1 MKLLVVSQYFFPED
15 FRINELVSDFVQRG
29 HEVTVL
35 TGRPNYPEGKI
46 FKEYIKNKK
55 KFNQFAGSK
64 VIRCPIP
71 SRGSSKISLILNY
84 ISFIF
89 FGTIYGLQAVKKN
102 KFDNIFVFEPSPI
115 TVCLPAIFIKKIFRI
130 PVTFWVLDLWPD
142 TLEAV
147 GMLNRK
153 TIIWKILDRLVKF
166 IYNNCDLILGQS
178 RGFVEEIKKYC
189 SDDADVKFFPN
200 WIEEV
205 YSKPISS
212 KKTGLISEDPTILK
226 IIFAGN
232 IGEAQDFP
240 TIVSAVKS
248 VSKEQKILLY
258 VLGDGRFKE
267 NLKRLIQI
275 NDLQNNIIL
284 LGRYPITDMPTFFHE
299 ADALLVSLK
308 SNNILDKTIPGKVQ
322 SYLNSN
328 KPVLAVLSGEGASI
342 IKDARS
348 GFVSKP
354 GHADS
359 LASSIKDLALL
370 SNEERLAMG
379 MSGYA
384 YAQKHFKKEKIL
396 DELEF
401 WLLQLA
407 KRAV

>member
-1 MKLLVVSQYFFPED
+1 MKLLVVTQYFFPED
-15 FRINELVSDFVQRG
+15 FRINELVSDFVKRG

-46 FKEYIKNKK
+46 FEEYVKNKQ
-55 KFNQFAGSK
+55 KFNQFSGSK

-71 SRGSSKISLILNY
+71 SRGSSKISLIINY
-84 ISFIF
+84 FAFIF
-89 FGTIYGLQAVKKN
+89 FGTIYGLRVAKNN

-115 TVCLPAIFIKKIFRI
+115 TVCLPAIFIKKFFRI

-147 GMLNRK
+147 GILKRK
-153 TIIWKILDRLVKF
+153 TFIWKILDRLVKF

-178 RGFVEEIKKYC
+178 RGFVQEIKKYC

-205 YSKPISS
+205 YSNPISS
-212 KKTGLISEDPTILK
+212 KTGLISDDPAILK

-248 VSKEQKILLY
+248 ASKEQKILLY

-267 NLKRLIQI
+267 NLKSLIQI
-275 NDLQNNIIL
+275 NDLQKNIIL

-328 KPVLAVLSGEGASI
+328 KPVLAVLSGEGASVI
-342 IKDARS
+342 QDARS

-359 LASSIKDLALL
+359 LASSIKNLAML

-384 YAQKHFKKEKIL
+384 YAQKHFNKDKIL

>member
-1 MKLLVVSQYFFPED
+1 MKLLVVTQYFFPED
-15 FRINELVSDFVQRG
+15 FRINELVSDFVKRG
-29 HEVTVL
+29 HEVTIL
-35 TGRPNYPEGKI
+35 TGRPNYPEGII
-46 FKEYIKNKK
+46 FEEYANNKK
-55 KFNQFAGSK
+55 RFNQFSGSK
-64 VIRCPIP
+64 IIRCPIP

-84 ISFIF
+84 IAFIF
-89 FGTIYGLQAVKKN
+89 FGTIYGLHVAKN
-102 KFDNIFVFEPSPI
+102 DKFDNIFVFEPSPI

-147 GMLNRK
+147 GILKRK
-153 TIIWKILDRLVKF
+153 TITWNILDKLVKF

-178 RGFVEEIKKYC
+178 RGFVQEIKKY
-189 SDDADVKFFPN
+189 SSNDANVQFFPN

-212 KKTGLISEDPTILK
+212 KTGLISEDPTILK

-240 TIVSAVKS
+240 TIVSAIKAA
-248 VSKEQKILLY
+248 SKEQKILLY
-258 VLGDGRFKE
+258 VLGDGRFKK

-284 LGRYPITDMPTFFHE
+284 LGRYPTTDMPTFFHE

-308 SNNILDKTIPGKVQ
+308 SNHILDKTIPGKVQ

-328 KPVLAVLSGEGASI
+328 KPVLAVLSGEGASV
-342 IKDARS
+342 IKNAGS

-354 GHADS
+354 GDADS
-359 LASSIKDLALL
+359 LATSIKHLALL
-370 SNEERLAMG
+370 SNEERQAMG
-379 MSGYA
+379 ISGYA
-384 YAQKHFKKEKIL
+384 YAQEHFKKEKIL

-401 WLLQLA
+401 WMLQLV
-407 KRAV
+407 KGTV

>member
-1 MKLLVVSQYFFPED
+1 M
-15 FRINELVSDFVQRG
+15 
-29 HEVTVL
+29 
-35 TGRPNYPEGKI
+35 
-46 FKEYIKNKK
+46 
-55 KFNQFAGSK
+55 
-64 VIRCPIP
+64 
-71 SRGSSKISLILNY
+71 
-84 ISFIF
+84 
-89 FGTIYGLQAVKKN
+89 
-102 KFDNIFVFEPSPI
+102 
-115 TVCLPAIFIKKIFRI
+115 
-130 PVTFWVLDLWPD
+130 TFWVLDLWPD

-147 GMLNRK
+147 GILKRK
-153 TIIWKILDRLVKF
+153 TFIWKILDRLVKF

-178 RGFVEEIKKYC
+178 RGFVQEIKKYC

-205 YSKPISS
+205 YSNPISS
-212 KKTGLISEDPTILK
+212 KTGLISDDPAILK

-248 VSKEQKILLY
+248 ASKEQKILLY

-267 NLKRLIQI
+267 NLKSLIQI
-275 NDLQNNIIL
+275 NDLQKNIIL

-328 KPVLAVLSGEGASI
+328 KPVLAVLSGEGASVI
-342 IKDARS
+342 QDARS

-359 LASSIKDLALL
+359 LASSIKNLAML

-384 YAQKHFKKEKIL
+384 YAQKHFNKDKIL

>member
-1 MKLLVVSQYFFPED
+1 MKLLIVTQYFFPED
-15 FRINELVSDFVQRG
+15 FRINELVSDFVKRG

-46 FKEYIKNKK
+46 FEEYVKNKQ
-55 KFNQFAGSK
+55 KFNQFSGSK

-71 SRGSSKISLILNY
+71 SRGSSKISLIINY
-84 ISFIF
+84 FAFIF
-89 FGTIYGLQAVKKN
+89 FGTIYGLRVAKNN

-115 TVCLPAIFIKKIFRI
+115 TVCLPAIFIKKFFRI

-147 GMLNRK
+147 GILKRK
-153 TIIWKILDRLVKF
+153 TFIWKILDRLVKF

-178 RGFVEEIKKYC
+178 RGFVQEIKKYC

-205 YSKPISS
+205 YSNPISS
-212 KKTGLISEDPTILK
+212 KTGLISDDPAILK

-248 VSKEQKILLY
+248 ASKEQKILLY

-267 NLKRLIQI
+267 NLKSLIQI
-275 NDLQNNIIL
+275 NDLQKNIIL

-328 KPVLAVLSGEGASI
+328 KPVLAVLSGEGASVI
-342 IKDARS
+342 QDARS

-359 LASSIKDLALL
+359 LASSIKNLAML

-384 YAQKHFKKEKIL
+384 YAQKHFNKDKIL

>member
-1 MKLLVVSQYFFPED
+1 MKLLVVTQYFFPED
-15 FRINELVSDFVQRG
+15 FRINELVSDFVKRG

-46 FKEYIKNKK
+46 FEEYVKNKQ
-55 KFNQFAGSK
+55 KFNQFSGSK

-71 SRGSSKISLILNY
+71 SRGSSKISLIINY
-84 ISFIF
+84 FAFIF
-89 FGTIYGLQAVKKN
+89 FGTIYGLRVAKNN

-115 TVCLPAIFIKKIFRI
+115 TVCLPAIFIKKFFRI

-147 GMLNRK
+147 GILKRK
-153 TIIWKILDRLVKF
+153 TFIWKILDRLVKF

-178 RGFVEEIKKYC
+178 RGFVQEIKKYC

-205 YSKPISS
+205 YSNPISS
-212 KKTGLISEDPTILK
+212 KTGLISDDPAILK

-248 VSKEQKILLY
+248 ASKEQKILLY

-267 NLKRLIQI
+267 NLKSLIQI
-275 NDLQNNIIL
+275 NDLQKNIIL

-328 KPVLAVLSGEGASI
+328 KPVLAVLSGEGASVI
-342 IKDARS
+342 QDASS

-359 LASSIKDLALL
+359 LASSIKNLAML

-384 YAQKHFKKEKIL
+384 YAQKHFNKDKIL

>member
-1 MKLLVVSQYFFPED
+1 MKLLVVTQYFFPED
-15 FRINELVSDFVQRG
+15 FRINELVSDFIKRG

-46 FKEYIKNKK
+46 FEEYVKNKQ
-55 KFNQFAGSK
+55 KFNQFSGSK
-64 VIRCPIP
+64 IIRCPIP
-71 SRGSSKISLILNY
+71 SRGSSKISLIINY
-84 ISFIF
+84 FAFIF
-89 FGTIYGLQAVKKN
+89 FGTIYGLRVAKNN

-115 TVCLPAIFIKKIFRI
+115 TVCLPAIFIKKFFRI
-130 PVTFWVLDLWPD
+130 PVTFWVLDSWPD

-147 GMLNRK
+147 GILKRK
-153 TIIWKILDRLVKF
+153 TFIWKILDRLVKF

-178 RGFVEEIKKYC
+178 RGFVQEIKKYC

-205 YSKPISS
+205 YSNPISS
-212 KKTGLISEDPTILK
+212 KTGLISDDPAILK

-248 VSKEQKILLY
+248 ASKEQKILLY

-267 NLKRLIQI
+267 NLKSLIQI
-275 NDLQNNIIL
+275 NDLQKNIIL

-328 KPVLAVLSGEGASI
+328 KPVLAVLSGEGASVI
-342 IKDARS
+342 QDARS

-359 LASSIKDLALL
+359 LASSIKNLAML

-384 YAQKHFKKEKIL
+384 YAQKHFNKDKLL

>member
-1 MKLLVVSQYFFPED
+1 MKLLVVTQYFFPED
-15 FRINELVSDFVQRG
+15 FRINELVSDFVKRG

-46 FKEYIKNKK
+46 FKEYAKNKR
-55 KFNQFAGSK
+55 KFNQFSGSNI
-64 VIRCPIP
+64 IRCPIP
-71 SRGSSKISLILNY
+71 ARGSSKISLILNY
-84 ISFIF
+84 FAFIF
-89 FGTIYGLQAVKKN
+89 FGTIYGLYAAKNN

-115 TVCLPAIFIKKIFRI
+115 TVCLPAIFIKKFFRI

-147 GMLNRK
+147 GILRRK
-153 TIIWKILDRLVKF
+153 TFIWKMLDKLVKF
-166 IYNNCDLILGQS
+166 IYENCDLILGQS
-178 RGFVEEIKKYC
+178 RGFVQEIKKYC

-205 YSKPISS
+205 YSNPISS
-212 KKTGLISEDPTILK
+212 KTGLISEDPAILK

-267 NLKRLIQI
+267 NLKSLIQI

-284 LGRYPITDMPTFFHE
+284 LGRHPITDMPTFFYE

-308 SNNILDKTIPGKVQ
+308 PNKILDKTIPGKVQ
-322 SYLNSN
+322 SYLNSK
-328 KPVLAVLSGEGASI
+328 KPVLAVLSGEGASVI
-342 IKDARS
+342 QDSRS

-354 GHADS
+354 GHANS
-359 LASSIKDLALL
+359 LASSIKNLALL
-370 SNEERLAMG
+370 SNKERLAMG
-379 MSGYA
+379 MSGYT
-384 YAQKHFKKEKIL
+384 YAQKHFKKDKIL

>member
-1 MKLLVVSQYFFPED
+1 MKLLVVTQYFFPED
-15 FRINELVSDFVQRG
+15 FRINELVSDFVKRG

-46 FKEYIKNKK
+46 FKEYVKNKQ
-55 KFNQFAGSK
+55 KFNQFSGSNI
-64 VIRCPIP
+64 IRCPIP
-71 SRGSSKISLILNY
+71 ARGSSKISLILNY
-84 ISFIF
+84 FAFIF
-89 FGTIYGLQAVKKN
+89 FGTIYGLHAAKNN

-115 TVCLPAIFIKKIFRI
+115 TVCLPAIFIKKFFRI

-147 GMLNRK
+147 GILKRK
-153 TIIWKILDRLVKF
+153 TFIWKILDRLVKF

-178 RGFVEEIKKYC
+178 RGFVQEIKKYC

-205 YSKPISS
+205 YSNPISS
-212 KKTGLISEDPTILK
+212 KTGLISDDPAILK

-248 VSKEQKILLY
+248 ASKEQKILLY

-267 NLKRLIQI
+267 NLKSLIQI
-275 NDLQNNIIL
+275 NDLQKNIIL

-328 KPVLAVLSGEGASI
+328 KPVLAVLSGEGASVI
-342 IKDARS
+342 QDARS

-359 LASSIKDLALL
+359 LASSIKNLAML

-384 YAQKHFKKEKIL
+384 YAQKHFNKDKIL